1 MPFGTP
7 GNDVLVQAM
16 VEVLLNIH
24 LHNMPVQGAI
34 NAPRF
39 ATMSFPQT
47 STPHKYDRDLV
58 LLEDRIPAAIGDY
71 LTQAGHRV
79 KKWRGYDWRAGAVCA
94 IKRDE
99 KSGRLEGG
107 ADPRRPSGVA

>member
-7 GNDVLVQAM
+7 GNDVQVQAM

-24 LHNMPVQGAI
+24 LHKMSVQRAI

-47 STPHKYDRDLV
+47 STPHQYDKDLL
-58 LLEDRIPAAIGDY
+58 LLEGRIPDAIGNR
-71 LTQAGHRV
+71 LTNLGHTV
-79 KKWRGYDWRAGAVCA
+79 KKWRDFDWRAGAVCA
-94 IKRDE
+94 IRRDE
-99 KSGRLEGG
+99 KTGRLEGG

>member
-1 MPFGTP
+1 
-7 GNDVLVQAM
+7 M
-16 VEVLLNIH
+16 VSKNTSKIQVAESKFSDRH
-24 LHNMPVQGAI
+24 LHKMSVQGAI

-47 STPHKYDRDLV
+47 STPHQYDKDLL
-58 LLEDRIPAAIGDY
+58 LLEGRIPDAVGNR
-71 LTQAGHRV
+71 LTNAGHIV
-79 KKWRGYDWRAGAVCA
+79 KKWRDFDWRAGAVCA

-99 KSGRLEGG
+99 KTGRLEGG